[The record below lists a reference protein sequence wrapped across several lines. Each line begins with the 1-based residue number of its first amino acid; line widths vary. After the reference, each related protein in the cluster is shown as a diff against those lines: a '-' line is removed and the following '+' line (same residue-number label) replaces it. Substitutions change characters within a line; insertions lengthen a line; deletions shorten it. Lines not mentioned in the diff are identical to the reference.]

1 MKKNDHRSLYVHDK
15 QEKESWNVP
24 EEREVMSKNEWSGFL
39 HHLPFRKG
47 YTLSLVHALQK
58 GIDIRPSAIV
68 NWYRNFKHRVN
79 LVDQSYRK
87 ERVATLGFD
96 LAAAHFLVYRG
107 GKVRFKNAQ
116 EWCQKDEDGEY
127 DLLRHYTPDV
137 FVEALDAS
145 EVNLLYEGLENMCN
159 LRHLKWLSV
168 ANCPNVDDWFI
179 DRICCQYSDTLQHL
193 DISNCTRVTGHG
205 IAALAR
211 LRELKSLNLSG
222 LEQIKDIELLCL
234 LLEDVLPDIQIT
246 GIEYMNP
253 KMLQDKNV

>member
-1 MKKNDHRSLYVHDK
+1 MTLGRLRETVFLQRNGKLIYRNLWTSSMNSMKKNDHKSLYVHEK
-15 QEKESWNVP
+15 QEKESWNIP

-107 GKVRFKNAQ
+107 GKVRFRNAQ

-159 LRHLKWLSV
+159 
-168 ANCPNVDDWFI
+168 
-179 DRICCQYSDTLQHL
+179 
-193 DISNCTRVTGHG
+193 VTGHG